1 MRFEHF
7 DPSSESRSCVVRT
20 MTKLT
25 GKEYSVVKAELTALA
40 QSMGKDSYND
50 ESVFGEYM
58 AGFGMKKCGEYD
70 DTRAGEL
77 DLGNGVYCV
86 FCTDRKDFCH
96 LMPVID
102 NVIYDR
108 RDDYRELWVV
118 AVYKKET

>member
-7 DPSSESRSCVVRT
+7 DPSSESRSCVART

-25 GKEYSVVKAELTALA
+25 GKEYSAVKAELTALA

-70 DTRAGEL
+70 DTRVGEL

>member
-7 DPSSESRSCVVRT
+7 DPSSESRSCVART

-25 GKEYSVVKAELTALA
+25 GKEYSAVKAELTALA

-70 DTRAGEL
+70 DTRVGEL

-108 RDDYRELWVV
+108 RDDYR
-118 AVYKKET
+118 